1 MWRSS
6 QGGSSS
12 SLVAK
17 WGPKLGKSLLDA
29 FEDKSFKVFLTFLGQ
44 LKEAASYD
52 LVLLFWHPQLEE
64 ALKLLFALILEFALF
79 QALNSGALLLALLL
93 ERAFILGAHDL
104 LIELLDAFLLE
115 FSKFFHG
122 NSTPAA
128 FNKDS
133 FRRDGIDRD
142 LTFLDAGILGV
153 DLGRCFLFAFLDV
166 RALKTQLVN
175 LFLALV

>member
-1 MWRSS
+1 M
-6 QGGSSS
+6 
-12 SLVAK
+12 
-17 WGPKLGKSLLDA
+17 GKSLLDA
-29 FEDKSFKVFLTFLGQ
+29 FEDKSFEVFLTFLGQ

-93 ERAFILGAHDL
+93 ELAFILGAHDL
-104 LIELLDAFLLE
+104 LIELLDACLLE

-142 LTFLDAGILGV
+142 LTFLEAGILGV
-153 DLGRCFLFAFLDV
+153 DLGRCFLFAFLEG
-166 RALKTQLVN
+166 RASKTLILDQLVN
-175 LFLALV
+175 LFFPLI